1 MMSFIKSKKISK
13 LAKMQYRKLT
23 PIHEVSLARN
33 LAGTFTCILAFSLLI
48 YILLIDPLDG
58 DKASSLASMFGF
70 SATLFAPI
78 AALFLLDSWKAQ
90 AIYNEKKEHADTILG
105 VLSILKYSL
114 VEKVDTINGLKKVNE
129 FAVINNLY
137 YEYKNDNDDYITSE
151 LFKKSIHIQ
160 FFQDTSLNDIN
171 DPLSFYADLER
182 HHSYI
187 SMYFSQI
194 LFKYSKYYEYLKKKL
209 SEGQLDYNHNLS
221 NRSYCI
227 LNINP
232 DFYLK
237 DSILLMLSFHAGFKV
252 RENEH
257 DEYKTIEYENIEK
270 MIYETINK
278 IGILENSLLKE
289 KKQFES

>member
-1 MMSFIKSKKISK
+1 MTDSHLKKIF
-13 LAKMQYRKLT
+13 KLT
-23 PIHEVSLARN
+23 PISEVSLHRN
-33 LAGTFTCILAFSLLI
+33 LIGTFTCILAFSLLI
-48 YILLIDPLDG
+48 YILIIYPLDG
-58 DKASSLASMFGF
+58 DKASSLASMFSF

-90 AIYNEKKEHADTILG
+90 AIYNEKKEHADTILE

-114 VEKVDTINGLKKVNE
+114 IEKIDTINGLKKVKE

-137 YEYKNDNDDYITSE
+137 YGYNNNDDYITSE

-160 FFQDTSLNDIN
+160 YFKDNSLHNIN
-171 DPLSFYADLER
+171 DPLSFYSDLER

-194 LFKYSKYYEYLKKKL
+194 LYKYSKYYEYLKEKL
-209 SEGQLDYNHNLS
+209 SDDQLNYNHNFS
-221 NRSYCI
+221 NKSYNI

-237 DSILLMLSFHAGFKV
+237 DSILLMLSFQAGFKV

-257 DEYKTIEYENIEK
+257 YEYKTIEYENIEK

-278 IGILENSLLKE
+278 IEILESSLLKV
-289 KKQFES
+289 KQFKS